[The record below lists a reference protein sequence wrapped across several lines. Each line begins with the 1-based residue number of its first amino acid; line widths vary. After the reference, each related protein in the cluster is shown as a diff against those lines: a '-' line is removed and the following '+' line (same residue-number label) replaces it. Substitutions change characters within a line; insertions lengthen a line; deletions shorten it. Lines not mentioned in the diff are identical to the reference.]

1 MTLIPH
7 RTVASQVAQVLR
19 VEIAKGTWRGWLPGE
34 RVLCETV
41 QASRNTLRAAL
52 AQLRAEGVVEPS
64 VGLGTRIVANP
75 PAARK
80 RDAVKTVGVLIPED
94 AGCGF
99 MRVDNFTK

>member
-52 AQLRAEGVVEPS
+52 AQLRAEGVVAPS
-64 VGLGTRIVANP
+64 VGICYW
-75 PAARK
+75 RK
-80 RDAVKTVGVLIPED
+80 G
-94 AGCGF
+94 AGCGCT
-99 MRVDNFTK
+99 RGGNFTK